1 MLLSIIIPVYN
12 EQRLVCELLSRVLG
26 LKLDDGI
33 GKEVIVVDDG
43 SSDDTL
49 KNVRE
54 FVTKCGPL
62 DVCLL
67 QHEKNIGKGAA
78 VKTGI
83 NVARG
88 DVLIIQD
95 ADLEYDPEDICKVI
109 RPVLR
114 GETMVSYGSRILKE
128 KALGRAGIFGFFT
141 GKHPDSYFLAYLG
154 GVSITKWINLLTGS
168 KLTDEPTCYKCFHRK
183 ALDGMTI
190 RHNDFAW
197 EPEVTM
203 KLLVRGHRIS
213 EVPVSYHPRKRDEG
227 KKINWKDG
235 IKALWVALMVAREE

>member
-12 EQRLVCELLSRVLG
+12 EERLVCELLSRVLA

-43 SSDDTL
+43 SSDDTVSVVQQFIA
-49 KNVRE
+49 KR
-54 FVTKCGPL
+54 GPL
-62 DVCLL
+62 DVCLI
-67 QHEKNIGKGAA
+67 QHEKNNGKGAA
-78 VKTGI
+78 VKTGMD
-83 NVARG
+83 VARG
-88 DVLIIQD
+88 DLLIIQD
-95 ADLEYDPEDICKVI
+95 ADLEYNPEDICEVI

-128 KALGRAGIFGFFT
+128 KAMGRSGICGVLT

-154 GVSITKWINLLTGS
+154 GVSITKWINLLTGA

-183 ALDGMTI
+183 ALNGLTI
-190 RHNDFAW
+190 EHDDFAW
-197 EPEVTM
+197 EPEVTV
-203 KLLVRGHRIS
+203 KLLIRGHRIN

-235 IKALWVALMVAREE
+235 AKALWVALMVARKE